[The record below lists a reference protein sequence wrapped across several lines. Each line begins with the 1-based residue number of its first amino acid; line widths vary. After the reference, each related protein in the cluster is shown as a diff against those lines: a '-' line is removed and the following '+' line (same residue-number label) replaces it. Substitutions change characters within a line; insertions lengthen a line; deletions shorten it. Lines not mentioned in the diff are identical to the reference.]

1 MTSNRTRYSKIL
13 EFSTATRISATRNP
27 VIPLKVFVALAKP
40 TLTASSKPFEE
51 PAMISVTLA
60 TLGSAIPITSFFK
73 WMSVCGVYTKTLR
86 NVNEKNIDKFK
97 NCVIKLNFDNIFITY
112 IASGGITERGWMASR
127 SDEKHDFIHEFIHYL
142 SVEKNASPHTCRC
155 YRRDLEGF
163 EDFLKGTGISLRPT
177 GGVEIEKVDRI
188 AIRKY
193 LSFLHRKNKK
203 SSIARKLSTLR
214 SFFKY
219 LVREQV
225 IPSNPAKSVSTPKV
239 EKTLPTT
246 LSVDETFRLME
257 SPKSISEQP
266 SERGK
271 EKSLRDRAILEL
283 LYSSGLRVS
292 ELVGLNSN
300 QLDLDLGI
308 VRVMGKGRKE
318 RIVPVGVKAIEV
330 LKAYSEERGRL
341 KDLRP
346 GGRASGPE
354 GEGAIFINSLGGRLT
369 ARSVGRLIK
378 KYSRVSGIFRKV
390 SPHSLRHTFATHL
403 LDAGADI
410 REIQE
415 MLGHSSL
422 STTQRYTHVSMGKL
436 MEVYDKAHPRS
447 FKNVGRKARE
457 GKQ

>member
-1 MTSNRTRYSKIL
+1 MGS
-13 EFSTATRISATRNP
+13 RN
-27 VIPLKVFVALAKP
+27 IERRGF
-40 TLTASSKPFEE
+40 
-51 PAMISVTLA
+51 
-60 TLGSAIPITSFFK
+60 
-73 WMSVCGVYTKTLR
+73 
-86 NVNEKNIDKFK
+86 IDQ
-97 NCVIKLNFDNIFITY
+97 FIY
-112 IASGGITERGWMASR
+112 
-127 SDEKHDFIHEFIHYL
+127 YL
-142 SVEKNASPHTCRC
+142 SVEKNASPHTCRS

-163 EDFLKGTGISLRPT
+163 EDFLRSSGLVLSP
-177 GGVEIEKVDRI
+177 GGKVEIEKVDRI
-188 AIRKY
+188 DIRKY
-193 LSFLHRKNKK
+193 LSFLHRKNRK
-203 SSIARKLSTLR
+203 SSIARKLSSLR

-225 IPSNPAKSVSTPKV
+225 IRLNPAKGVSTPKV

-246 LSVDETFRLME
+246 LTVDEAFRLME
-257 SPKSISEQP
+257 SPQMISE
-266 SERGK
+266 
-271 EKSLRDRAILEL
+271 KSSKGSRKKRLRDQAILEL

-318 RIVPVGVKAIEV
+318 RIVPVGTKAVRALE
-330 LKAYSEERGRL
+330 AYQKERGMREG
-341 KDLRP
+341 LRP

-354 GEGAIFINSLGGRLT
+354 GDEPIFVNSQGGRLT
-369 ARSVGRLIK
+369 ARSVGRMMK
-378 KYSRVSGIFRKV
+378 RYSRHSGIFRKV

-422 STTQRYTHVSMGKL
+422 STTQRYTHISTGRL

-447 FKNVGRKARE
+447 FRNAGRKNDGE
-457 GKQ
+457 KG

>member
-1 MTSNRTRYSKIL
+1 MAPQ
-13 EFSTATRISATRNP
+13 FS
-27 VIPLKVFVALAKP
+27 
-40 TLTASSKPFEE
+40 
-51 PAMISVTLA
+51 
-60 TLGSAIPITSFFK
+60 
-73 WMSVCGVYTKTLR
+73 
-86 NVNEKNIDKFK
+86 EKSG
-97 NCVIKLNFDNIFITY
+97 FIQQ
-112 IASGGITERGWMASR
+112 
-127 SDEKHDFIHEFIHYL
+127 FIRYL
-142 SVEKNASPHTCRC
+142 SLEKNASPHTCRA

-163 EDFLKGTGISLRPT
+163 EAFLKGLGMYPSPAGT
-177 GGVEIEKVDRI
+177 VEIEKADRM

-203 SSIARKLSTLR
+203 SSIARKISTLR
-214 SFFKY
+214 SFFRY
-219 LVREQV
+219 LIREQV

-246 LSVDETFRLME
+246 LSVDEAFRLME
-257 SPKSISEQP
+257 SPKSIL
-266 SERGK
+266 
-271 EKSLRDRAILEL
+271 EKSSDASKENALRDRAILEL

-292 ELVGLNSN
+292 ELVGLNLN
-300 QLDLDLGI
+300 QLDLDLGS

-318 RIVPVGVKAIEV
+318 RIVPVGVKAVEA
-330 LKAYSEERGRL
+330 LKAYLEERGVL
-341 KDLRP
+341 KVDDPL
-346 GGRASGPE
+346 
-354 GEGAIFINSLGGRLT
+354 FINSFGGRLT

-378 KYSRVSGIFRKV
+378 KYTRHSGIFRKV

-447 FKNVGRKARE
+447 FGNTRGEKK
-457 GKQ
+457 K

>member
-1 MTSNRTRYSKIL
+1 MAPRRIENRG
-13 EFSTATRISATRNP
+13 F
-27 VIPLKVFVALAKP
+27 
-40 TLTASSKPFEE
+40 
-51 PAMISVTLA
+51 
-60 TLGSAIPITSFFK
+60 
-73 WMSVCGVYTKTLR
+73 
-86 NVNEKNIDKFK
+86 IDQ
-97 NCVIKLNFDNIFITY
+97 
-112 IASGGITERGWMASR
+112 
-127 SDEKHDFIHEFIHYL
+127 FIHYL
-142 SVEKNASPHTCRC
+142 SIEKNASPHTCRC

-163 EDFLKGTGISLRPT
+163 EDFLKNSGMYVSSTGK
-177 GGVEIEKVDRI
+177 VEMGKVDRM

-203 SSIARKLSTLR
+203 SSIARKISTLR

-219 LVREQV
+219 MVREQV
-225 IPSNPAKSVSTPKV
+225 IPSNPAKGVSTPKV

-246 LSVDETFRLME
+246 LTVDEAFRLME
-257 SPKSISEQP
+257 SPTTISEKP
-266 SERGK
+266 SEGSM
-271 EKSLRDRAILEL
+271 EKGLRDRAILEL

-308 VRVMGKGRKE
+308 VKVMGKGRKE
-318 RIVPVGVKAIEV
+318 RIVPVGVKAIEA
-330 LKAYSEERGRL
+330 LEAYLEKRGML
-341 KDLRP
+341 
-346 GGRASGPE
+346 E
-354 GEGAIFINSLGGRLT
+354 GEEPIFVNSVGGRLT
-369 ARSVGRLIK
+369 ARSVGRLMK
-378 KYSRVSGIFRKV
+378 RYTRDSGIFRKV

-447 FKNVGRKARE
+447 FKNVKRGS
-457 GKQ
+457 

>member
-1 MTSNRTRYSKIL
+1 
-13 EFSTATRISATRNP
+13 
-27 VIPLKVFVALAKP
+27 
-40 TLTASSKPFEE
+40 
-51 PAMISVTLA
+51 
-60 TLGSAIPITSFFK
+60 
-73 WMSVCGVYTKTLR
+73 
-86 NVNEKNIDKFK
+86 
-97 NCVIKLNFDNIFITY
+97 
-112 IASGGITERGWMASR
+112 MASR
-127 SDEKHDFIHEFIHYL
+127 SVDKRGLIYQFIHYL

-155 YRRDLEGF
+155 YQRDLKGF
-163 EDFLKGTGISLRPT
+163 EDFLKSS
-177 GGVEIEKVDRI
+177 GVHVSPAREAAIEKADRI

-203 SSIARKLSTLR
+203 SSIARKISTLR

-219 LVREQV
+219 LVKEQV
-225 IPSNPAKSVSTPKV
+225 VPFNPAKGVSTPKV

-246 LSVDETFRLME
+246 LTVDEAFRLME
-257 SPKSISEQP
+257 SPNRVSAKPLEGSK
-266 SERGK
+266 ERG
-271 EKSLRDRAILEL
+271 LRDRAILEL
-283 LYSSGLRVS
+283 LYSSGLRVG

-318 RIVPVGVKAIEV
+318 RIVPVGVKAIEATKSY
-330 LKAYSEERGRL
+330 LQKRGTVEG
-341 KDLRP
+341 D
-346 GGRASGPE
+346 GP
-354 GEGAIFINSLGGRLT
+354 IFVNSLGGRLT

-378 KYSRVSGIFRKV
+378 KYTRHSGIFRKV

-447 FKNVGRKARE
+447 FKNQHRQGKGKE
-457 GKQ
+457 GG

>member
-1 MTSNRTRYSKIL
+1 MAPR
-13 EFSTATRISATRNP
+13 RI
-27 VIPLKVFVALAKP
+27 
-40 TLTASSKPFEE
+40 
-51 PAMISVTLA
+51 
-60 TLGSAIPITSFFK
+60 
-73 WMSVCGVYTKTLR
+73 
-86 NVNEKNIDKFK
+86 EKRGFIDQ
-97 NCVIKLNFDNIFITY
+97 
-112 IASGGITERGWMASR
+112 
-127 SDEKHDFIHEFIHYL
+127 FIHYL

-163 EDFLKGTGISLRPT
+163 EDFLKNSGMYVSSTGK
-177 GGVEIEKVDRI
+177 VEMEKVDRM

-203 SSIARKLSTLR
+203 SSIARKISTLR

-219 LVREQV
+219 MVREQV
-225 IPSNPAKSVSTPKV
+225 IPSNPAKGVSTPKV

-246 LSVDETFRLME
+246 LTVDEAFRLME
-257 SPKSISEQP
+257 SPTTISEKP
-266 SERGK
+266 SEGSK
-271 EKSLRDRAILEL
+271 EKGLRDRAILEL

-318 RIVPVGVKAIEV
+318 RIVPVGAKAIEA
-330 LKAYSEERGRL
+330 LEAYLEKRGML
-341 KDLRP
+341 
-346 GGRASGPE
+346 E
-354 GEGAIFINSLGGRLT
+354 GEEPIFVNSVGGRLT
-369 ARSVGRLIK
+369 ARSVGRLMK
-378 KYSRVSGIFRKV
+378 RYTRHSGIFRKV

-447 FKNVGRKARE
+447 FKNVKRGS
-457 GKQ
+457 

>member
-1 MTSNRTRYSKIL
+1 MAPR
-13 EFSTATRISATRNP
+13 RI
-27 VIPLKVFVALAKP
+27 
-40 TLTASSKPFEE
+40 
-51 PAMISVTLA
+51 
-60 TLGSAIPITSFFK
+60 
-73 WMSVCGVYTKTLR
+73 
-86 NVNEKNIDKFK
+86 EKRGFIDQ
-97 NCVIKLNFDNIFITY
+97 
-112 IASGGITERGWMASR
+112 
-127 SDEKHDFIHEFIHYL
+127 FIHYL
-142 SVEKNASPHTCRC
+142 SIEKNASPHTCRC

-163 EDFLKGTGISLRPT
+163 EDFLKNSGMDVSSTGK
-177 GGVEIEKVDRI
+177 VEMEKVDRM

-203 SSIARKLSTLR
+203 SSIARKISTLR

-219 LVREQV
+219 MVREQV
-225 IPSNPAKSVSTPKV
+225 IPSNPAKGVSTPKV

-246 LSVDETFRLME
+246 LTVDEAFRLME
-257 SPKSISEQP
+257 SPTTISEKP
-266 SERGK
+266 SEGSK
-271 EKSLRDRAILEL
+271 EKGLRDRAILEL

-318 RIVPVGVKAIEV
+318 RIVPVGTKAI
-330 LKAYSEERGRL
+330 KALEAYLEKRGTL
-341 KDLRP
+341 
-346 GGRASGPE
+346 E
-354 GEGAIFINSLGGRLT
+354 GEEPIFVNSVGGRLT
-369 ARSVGRLIK
+369 ARSVGRLMK
-378 KYSRVSGIFRKV
+378 RYTRHSGIFRKV

-447 FKNVGRKARE
+447 FKNAKRGS
-457 GKQ
+457 